1 MSIAA
6 VSWATR
12 DVPNDLTPGQR
23 LVLIYLAESAGGN
36 GSDWI
41 GAWPSNQTIATAF
54 GMTRRTVLRHI
65 QALEDRGLI
74 RRGDQRMV
82 GHYRPDRRPIVWDL
96 VPDPAK
102 WTGCQNV
109 TPSEPA
115 RGDTTDR
122 TGCHG
127 GPNGVTPRTER
138 GDTGVTQTILK
149 PSMEPSIE
157 PTPYSPPASAPTGNG
172 YPDAFEDW
180 WATYPVR
187 KDKQAAFKAWEKVA
201 AKIGETNLMQALV
214 DRLPQIN
221 AAAPYIKYPATWLN
235 KGGWQDDI
243 EAPTVKMSQ
252 QDERRA
258 KLLAAAQ
265 QLTSPGQEA
274 GHEYR
279 QLG

>member
-41 GAWPSNQTIATAF
+41 GAWPSAQTIATAY
-54 GMTRRTVLRHI
+54 GMTRRTVLRHL
-65 QALEDRGLI
+65 QVLEGRGLI

-82 GHYRPDRRPIVWDL
+82 SHYRPDRRPVVWDL
-96 VPDPAK
+96 VPDATNR
-102 WTGCQNV
+102 TGCQNV
-109 TPSEPA
+109 TPSLE

-138 GDTGVTQTILK
+138 GDRHVTQTVLK
-149 PSMEPSIE
+149 PSMEPSME
-157 PTPYSPPASAPTGNG
+157 PTPYSPPASEPTGSG

-180 WATYPVR
+180 YATYPVH
-187 KDKQAAFKAWEKVA
+187 KDKTAALKAWRKVV

-214 DRLPQIN
+214 DRLPQIH
-221 AAAPYIKYPATWLN
+221 AAAPYIKNPATWLN

-243 EAPTVKMSQ
+243 ETPTVKMSQ
-252 QDERRA
+252 NDQRQQAIID
-258 KLLAAAQ
+258 AAN
-265 QLTSPGQEA
+265 QLFSEEVNHDRPAIG
-274 GHEYR
+274 
-279 QLG
+279 

>member
-1 MSIAA
+1 MSLKAITWVMECAPVKSPA
-6 VSWATR
+6 EQV
-12 DVPNDLTPGQR
+12 
-23 LVLIYLAESAGGN
+23 VLYALADRAHDDGTCAWPAQAWLAER
-36 GSDWI
+36 
-41 GAWPSNQTIATAF
+41 
-54 GMTRRTVLRHI
+54 TRLSTRTVRRHL
-65 QALEDRGLI
+65 AEMEERGLI
-74 RRGDQRMV
+74 RRGDPQLV
-82 GHYRPDRRPIVWDL
+82 SHIPSQRRPIVWDL
-96 VPDPAK
+96 VMSRPDNGDRPDQA
-102 WTGCQNV
+102 GQNV
-109 TPSEPA
+109 RPDN
-115 RGDTTDR
+115 GDRSRPDNGDR
-122 TGCHG
+122 SR
-127 GPNGVTPRTER
+127 P
-138 GDTGVTQTILK
+138 DTGVLQTIPLNH
-149 PSMEPSIE
+149 PVEPSLS
-157 PTPYSPPASAPTGNG
+157 PYSPPASAPTGNG

-180 WATYPVR
+180 YATYPVR
-187 KDKQAAFKAWEKVA
+187 KDKQAAFKAWQKVA